1 LVVALNL
8 LYLIPGVVGGTETYA
23 LSLIHT
29 LAAIDGSNEYV
40 VYVNRE
46 GAELDVTPAANFR
59 KVVCPISAER
69 RSVRYAWEQTMLP
82 LQLIRLK
89 PGIVHSLGYVV
100 PIAAPFRQV
109 VSVPDLNFIGHR
121 GWQNAAGRRA
131 FEFFV
136 RRSVRRADHVI
147 TISEFSRSEI
157 VRYLRVPSDKITV
170 THLAGRATS
179 LARDAHND
187 GQSSDAAEPVPYM
200 LAFSSLST
208 HKNMRRL
215 LEAFDRIAA
224 SVPHNLLLIG
234 HLPRNEAFREDLTR
248 AGNDRVRFT
257 GYLPRAKV
265 ESLMRNASLLVFPSL
280 YEGFGLPV
288 LDAQHAG
295 VPVACSNAAS
305 LPEVAGDGACYFD
318 PLSVDDMAQVIKRCL
333 VDHDLRATLARRGI
347 ENTKRFTWAKTARE
361 TLDIYSAVAS

>member
-1 LVVALNL
+1 MLVALNL

-29 LAAIDGSNEYV
+29 LSGIDGTNEYI

-46 GAELDVTPAANFR
+46 GADLDVTPAPNFR

-69 RSVRYAWEQTMLP
+69 RAVRYAWEQAVLP
-82 LQLIRLK
+82 LQLLRLQ
-89 PGIVHSLGYVV
+89 PDVVHSLGYVV
-100 PIAAPFRQV
+100 PLAAPVKQV

-131 FEFFV
+131 FQFFV
-136 RRSVRRADHVI
+136 QRSVRRANHVI
-147 TISEFSRSEI
+147 TISEFSRAELL
-157 VRYLRVPSDKITV
+157 RYLGVPARKVTV
-170 THLAGRATS
+170 IHLAGRATAP
-179 LARDAHND
+179 LPAAHSD
-187 GQSSDAAEPVPYM
+187 GQSSRANIAGPYI

-215 LEAFDRIAA
+215 LEAFDHIAPA
-224 SVPHNLLLIG
+224 VPHSLVLVG
-234 HLPRNEAFREDLTR
+234 HLPRNEAIREGLTR
-248 AGNDRVRFT
+248 AGTNKVHFT
-257 GYLPRAKV
+257 GYIPRGEV

-295 VPVACSNAAS
+295 VPVACSRAAS
-305 LPEVAGDGACYFD
+305 LPEVAGEGACFFD
-318 PLSVDDMAQVIKRCL
+318 PLSVEDIAETIRRCL
-333 VDHDLRATLARRGI
+333 LDQDLRGALVRRGHD
-347 ENTKRFTWAKTARE
+347 NTKRFTWEKTARE
-361 TLDIYSAVAS
+361 TLEVYAAVTS

>member
-29 LAAIDGSNEYV
+29 LAAIDGSNEYL

-46 GAELDVTPAANFR
+46 GADLDVTPTPNFR

-69 RSVRYAWEQTMLP
+69 RVVRYAWEQTVLP
-82 LQLIRLK
+82 LQLLRVR
-89 PGIVHSLGYVV
+89 PDVVHSLGYVV
-100 PIAAPFRQV
+100 PLAAPLKQI

-131 FEFFV
+131 FQFFV
-136 RRSVRRADHVI
+136 ERSVRRADHVI
-147 TISEFSRSEI
+147 TISEFSRSE
-157 VRYLRVPSDKITV
+157 VLRYLGVPARKVTV
-170 THLAGRATS
+170 THLAGRATAP
-179 LARDAHND
+179 LPEARDDA
-187 GQSSDAAEPVPYM
+187 QSSRASAPGPYI

-215 LEAFDRIAA
+215 LEAFDRVAP
-224 SVPHNLLLIG
+224 SVRHSLVLVG
-234 HLPRNEAFREDLTR
+234 HLPRDDAFRDGLTR
-248 AGNDRVRFT
+248 AGSDRVHFT
-257 GYLPRAKV
+257 GYVPRGEV

-288 LDAQHAG
+288 LDAQHGG
-295 VPVACSNAAS
+295 VPVACSRAAS
-305 LPEVAGDGACYFD
+305 LPEVAGDGACFFD
-318 PLSVDDMAQVIKRCL
+318 PLSVEDMAQTIERCL
-333 VDHDLRATLARRGI
+333 LDQELRATLVSRGHD
-347 ENTKRFTWAKTARE
+347 NTKRFTWEKTARE
-361 TLDIYSAVAS
+361 TLDVYAAVAS

>member
-29 LAAIDGSNEYV
+29 LATIDGSNEYV

-46 GAELDVTPAANFR
+46 GAHLDVTPAPNFR

-69 RSVRYAWEQTMLP
+69 RSVRYAWEQTVLP
-82 LQLIRLK
+82 LQLMGLR
-89 PGIVHSLGYVV
+89 PRIVHSLGYVV

-157 VRYLRVPSDKITV
+157 VRYLRVPPDKVTV
-170 THLAGRATS
+170 THLAGRATAS
-179 LARDAHND
+179 IPQAHND
-187 GQSSDAAEPVPYM
+187 GQSSKLTDAGPYV

-208 HKNMRRL
+208 HKNMGRL
-215 LEAFDRIAA
+215 LEAFDRIVS
-224 SVPHNLLLIG
+224 SVPHNLLLVG
-234 HLPRNEAFREDLTR
+234 HLPRNEAFREGLTR

-257 GYLPRAKV
+257 GYLPRASV
-265 ESLMRNASLLVFPSL
+265 ESLMQGASLLVFPSL

-305 LPEVAGDGACYFD
+305 LPEVAGEGACFFD
-318 PLSVDDMAQVIKRCL
+318 PLSVNDMAQVIKRCL
-333 VDHDLRATLARRGI
+333 VDQDLRADLVRSG
-347 ENTKRFTWAKTARE
+347 NDNSKRFSWAKTALQ
-361 TLDIYSAVAS
+361 TLDVYSAVTS